1 MARHD
6 VAAPGTVPS
15 GPSRHRDRG
24 RRLVVTGLAVVLL
37 VTGGLLSTWSHLPAP
52 VRQAF
57 GDDPDRPACTP
68 TVVRLVV
75 APAVAPTVRRVLS
88 GGAAGAPVVGCAR
101 VDLRTQ
107 SATTVVAGS
116 TTLAADRIPELWI
129 PDSSS
134 WLDRVPQWQLEKLGS
149 LGLSPVVLATSRQ
162 VIDRLG
168 WRAAPPTWATALTSG
183 QPMAVPNPLEHT
195 ESLAAIASSWVSLGR
210 GQKAREAIAAVRL
223 ETGRVAGLGPQAGL
237 SLGQTGTELAPL
249 VPVTEQQVIAA
260 NRARRGSALAAVY
273 PSDGSPIIDYPVLRV
288 LPGSTGVALPAGQEQ
303 AVTDVAVRLT
313 SSEAMSAATADG
325 FRVTADTGI
334 PAAGVVSGPVTPIP
348 PPTPADLAEV
358 NSMLRAVS
366 RPMRM
371 LALVDASLSMSAGVE
386 GGMSRIDLATLAAKR
401 GADLMP
407 DSSAVGLWGFARRIY
422 GKPRDWISI
431 APIAP
436 LGAVGKDG
444 RTHRQNLLRLDI
456 EKLGG
461 LQGGGTALYD
471 SVAAGVRAVN
481 DGWQPGMDNSVVVF
495 TDGANDKSGGLD
507 LKQLLGR
514 LKAQNAGSRP
524 VAVYGIGIG
533 PDVDMDALRAIAAAG
548 GGKAYQVN
556 SAAEIRE
563 ALIDGVSYRA
573 TQNLLRA
580 TPEGG

>member
-6 VAAPGTVPS
+6 VAAPGTVPA
-15 GPSRHRDRG
+15 GPSQHRERS
-24 RRLVVTGLAVVLL
+24 RRLLVTGLAVVLL

-57 GDDPDRPACTP
+57 GGTDGPPPCTP
-68 TVVRLVV
+68 TVVRVVV
-75 APAVAPTVRRVLS
+75 APAIAPTVRRVLS
-88 GGAAGAPVVGCAR
+88 DGTGTPAVGCAR
-101 VDLRTQ
+101 VDVSAQ
-107 SATTVVAGS
+107 SATAVVAGS
-116 TTLAADRIPELWI
+116 ATLAVDRVPELWI

-149 LGLSPVVLATSRQ
+149 MGLSPVVLASSRQ

-168 WRAAPPTWATALTSG
+168 WRAAPPTWAQALTSG
-183 QPMAVPNPLEHT
+183 QPMAVPNPLAHT
-195 ESLAAIASSWVSLGR
+195 ESLAAIASAWVSLGR

-223 ETGRVAGLGPQAGL
+223 ETGRVAGLGPEAGL

-260 NRARRGSALAAVY
+260 NRARRGSTLAAVY
-273 PSDGSPIIDYPVLRV
+273 PADGSPLIDYPVLRV
-288 LPGSTGVALPAGQEQ
+288 RPGSADLAAPKQQEQ

-313 SSEAMSAATADG
+313 SSQALSAATDDG

-334 PAAGVVSGPVTPIP
+334 PAAGVTPGPVRSLP
-348 PPTPADLAEV
+348 PPTPSDLAQV
-358 NSMLRAVS
+358 DSML
-366 RPMRM
+366 RM

-422 GKPRDWISI
+422 GRSTDWIPIS
-431 APIAP
+431 PIAQ
-436 LGAVGKDG
+436 LGAQEKG
-444 RTHRQNLLRLDI
+444 RTHRENLLRLDI
-456 EKLGG
+456 SQFGG

-471 SVAAGVRAVN
+471 SVAAAVRAVN
-481 DGWQPGMDNSVVVF
+481 DGWRPDMDNSIVVF

-507 LKQLLGR
+507 LPQLVSL
-514 LKAQNAGSRP
+514 LKAQQTGGRP
-524 VAVYGIGIG
+524 IAVYGIGIG
-533 PDVDMDALRAIAAAG
+533 PDVDMKALREIAAAG

-573 TQNLLRA
+573 TQNLLRGGA
-580 TPEGG
+580 EGG